1 MFGTFVRAGA
11 LWAMMMLI
19 GTVLAE
25 VLDILLPPIKHGLGA
40 SHLLYTSLV
49 EVRDQY
55 VVIATL
61 TVVVIII
68 VRSVVESKV
77 GGV

>member
-1 MFGTFVRAGA
+1 MFGTFVRAAA
-11 LWAMMMLI
+11 LWAVMMLI

-25 VLDILLPPIKHGLGA
+25 VLDVLLTPIEDGLGT

-61 TVVVIII
+61 TVVVIIL
-68 VRSVVESKV
+68 VRSVVESRA